1 MICMGYEVAPE
12 IDQVESVEFFI
23 FWGSFQHAPPSS
35 FFHAVLDL
43 PLLIRSKKL
52 FKYYSFHHT
61 HFDFQICRAG
71 LTFPN
76 PQLDSFT
83 VSQTLHPLAADH
95 QIQSIALDH
104 SCTPPRIP
112 NQFILSARKNIG
124 PSWSM
129 GGGGSTRFR
138 FQSFVISDSSP
149 NKYLRERAHMLSN
162 CSVCLIS
169 FGSDG
174 FRDE

>member
-1 MICMGYEVAPE
+1 MNCMGYEVAPE

-23 FWGSFQHAPPSS
+23 FWGSFQHAPPS
-35 FFHAVLDL
+35 FFHVPSILDL
-43 PLLIRSKKL
+43 PLLICSKKL

-104 SCTPPRIP
+104 SCTPPP
-112 NQFILSARKNIG
+112 QTSSFYQLEKT
-124 PSWSM
+124 W
-129 GGGGSTRFR
+129 GGGVPGL
-138 FQSFVISDSSP
+138 DSSH
-149 NKYLRERAHMLSN
+149 LRYQITLQTNIQRE
-162 CSVCLIS
+162 
-169 FGSDG
+169 
-174 FRDE
+174 